1 MKQILRLSFKDTFR
15 SKNSALLAFGILFSF
30 LVPIVIFTVSNS
42 FMNGALEKSFQVY
55 GYFDDILYHAEK
67 QAGGLQNTQND
78 IKAAIP
84 TEGIEQ
90 VGTVSVFRQDEA
102 GKAELTIGYM
112 DEAAIDLS
120 SMKLLEGRLP
130 QHRGELALCNSLI
143 YQFPELNKLGET
155 ITVGDQSYTL
165 VGLISDYSARW
176 EQPKNGEALL
186 PNALISLEEAQENPA
201 VYQRHLLLD
210 TSTAFGQADYHNIPN
225 LVANA
230 NRAVNDRSEKYTV
243 PTAVVI
249 LTSICSFFLNIYIFA
264 YFIDSQQ
271 RKLAIFRCLNMT
283 KADSIVFILFKIL
296 ILLVLA
302 IPLGLMLGYGIS
314 WIAVFLFNRFIGLDY
329 SIALSGKAV
338 GISIFIC
345 VVTVFLAGLWSI
357 RKINRLSPI
366 SLFSPADTEQLH
378 REKSS
383 GKKYRKTGLSH
394 LALLDL
400 KSHLKKSIIVAL
412 LIACCLSLFNF
423 YAVYIK
429 IFSSQMADARGKMPL
444 NFDYEF
450 LTNQSV
456 TGTAFVDDSGNLN
469 YVQAVPNDDATFFMP
484 DYRKTISS
492 EIVGQLNANPKVK
505 KVDQYLEANELY
517 LLNAPSPLENAYLS
531 HYEND
536 ASLPDSIKKFFNVSS
551 DTRSIQFFGY
561 PEKELKDMEQYVS
574 SGTIHIDKIQSGE
587 EVILMVPIYE
597 FTQKEEYSQKSFL
610 TPEEYEGKENQ
621 FKDSYYSVGDTIHF
635 IQLVPKDKSM
645 YGYITEEQIRSNL
658 ERKDVEVKIGAII
671 YQRISWFDTL
681 SVPPMAYALIGA
693 NESLQSLS
701 IAPTH
706 SRLRV
711 TLRESIPYQDF
722 EPEIQYY
729 AGLLKG
735 FDFRNN
741 AAEQEEFRE
750 LQIIL
755 KVLYQ
760 TLVGMM
766 ALVIIIILMIEERIE
781 LFSKRKYYALL
792 RLNGLS
798 LPRLRGLIAL
808 KSVYFALCGI
818 LLSVPAVYA
827 TIQIVFGKMDD
838 IAAFINPLEILCSFL
853 LVFVVIICTSVT
865 SIHYLKKH
873 GITQLMFD

>member
-1 MKQILRLSFKDTFR
+1 MKQIFDSLKKQSPSRIIALGFSAVILVGAVLLMMPFSLKKGVHLSFLNALFTSTSAVCVTGLVVVDTADSFTAIGQAIVA
-15 SKNSALLAFGILFSF
+15 ALIQ
-30 LVPIVIFTVSNS
+30 I
-42 FMNGALEKSFQVY
+42 
-55 GYFDDILYHAEK
+55 
-67 QAGGLQNTQND
+67 GGL
-78 IKAAIP
+78 
-84 TEGIEQ
+84 GIAS
-90 VGTVSVFRQDEA
+90 VG
-102 GKAELTIGYM
+102 
-112 DEAAIDLS
+112 
-120 SMKLLEGRLP
+120 
-130 QHRGELALCNSLI
+130 
-143 YQFPELNKLGET
+143 
-155 ITVGDQSYTL
+155 
-165 VGLISDYSARW
+165 VGLIIAAGKRVSIKSRLMV
-176 EQPKNGEALL
+176 KEAL
-186 PNALISLEEAQENPA
+186 N
-201 VYQRHLLLD
+201 VD
-210 TSTAFGQADYHNIPN
+210 TYHGMVR
-225 LVANA
+225 LV
-230 NRAVNDRSEKYTV
+230 R
-243 PTAVVI
+243 I
-249 LTSICSFFLNIYIFA
+249 
-264 YFIDSQQ
+264 
-271 RKLAIFRCLNMT
+271 
-283 KADSIVFILFKIL
+283 
-296 ILLVLA
+296 VLA
-302 IPLGLMLGYGIS
+302 ITLGFEAAGAIIS
-314 WIAVFLFNRFIGLDY
+314 FFVFRKDY
-329 SIALSGKAV
+329 SPLHAV

-345 VVTVFLAGLWSI
+345 VVTVFLGSLWSI

-394 LALLDL
+394 LAFLDL

-492 EIVGQLNANPKVK
+492 EIIGQLNANPKVK

-536 ASLPDSIKKFFNVSS
+536 ASLPDSIKKIFNVSS

-635 IQLVPKDKSM
+635 IQLAPKDKSM

-766 ALVIIIILMIEERIE
+766 ALVIIIILIIEERIE

-798 LPRLRGLIAL
+798 LPRLKGLIAL

-838 IAAFINPLEILCSFL
+838 IATFINPLEILCSFL
-853 LVFVVIICTSVT
+853 LVFVVTLCTSVT
-865 SIHYLKKH
+865 SIRYLKKH

>member
-1 MKQILRLSFKDTFR
+1 
-15 SKNSALLAFGILFSF
+15 
-30 LVPIVIFTVSNS
+30 
-42 FMNGALEKSFQVY
+42 
-55 GYFDDILYHAEK
+55 
-67 QAGGLQNTQND
+67 
-78 IKAAIP
+78 
-84 TEGIEQ
+84 
-90 VGTVSVFRQDEA
+90 
-102 GKAELTIGYM
+102 
-112 DEAAIDLS
+112 
-120 SMKLLEGRLP
+120 
-130 QHRGELALCNSLI
+130 
-143 YQFPELNKLGET
+143 
-155 ITVGDQSYTL
+155 
-165 VGLISDYSARW
+165 
-176 EQPKNGEALL
+176 
-186 PNALISLEEAQENPA
+186 
-201 VYQRHLLLD
+201 
-210 TSTAFGQADYHNIPN
+210 
-225 LVANA
+225 
-230 NRAVNDRSEKYTV
+230 
-243 PTAVVI
+243 
-249 LTSICSFFLNIYIFA
+249 
-264 YFIDSQQ
+264 
-271 RKLAIFRCLNMT
+271 
-283 KADSIVFILFKIL
+283 
-296 ILLVLA
+296 
-302 IPLGLMLGYGIS
+302 
-314 WIAVFLFNRFIGLDY
+314 
-329 SIALSGKAV
+329 
-338 GISIFIC
+338 
-345 VVTVFLAGLWSI
+345 
-357 RKINRLSPI
+357 
-366 SLFSPADTEQLH
+366 
-378 REKSS
+378 
-383 GKKYRKTGLSH
+383 
-394 LALLDL
+394 
-400 KSHLKKSIIVAL
+400 
-412 LIACCLSLFNF
+412 
-423 YAVYIK
+423 
-429 IFSSQMADARGKMPL
+429 MPL

-492 EIVGQLNANPKVK
+492 EIIEQLNANPKVK

-536 ASLPDSIKKFFNVSS
+536 ASLPDSIKKIFNVSS

-635 IQLVPKDKSM
+635 IQL
-645 YGYITEEQIRSNL
+645 
-658 ERKDVEVKIGAII
+658 DVEVKIGAII

-808 KSVYFALCGI
+808 KSVYSALCGI
-818 LLSVPAVYA
+818 LLSIPAVYA

-838 IAAFINPLEILCSFL
+838 IATFINPLEILCSFL
-853 LVFVVIICTSVT
+853 LVFVVTLCTSVT
-865 SIHYLKKH
+865 SIRYLKKH

>member
-1 MKQILRLSFKDTFR
+1 MKQILRLSLKDTFR

-42 FMNGALEKSFQVY
+42 FMNGALERSFQVY
-55 GYFDDILYHAEK
+55 GYFDDILYHAEQ

-78 IKAAIP
+78 IKGVIP
-84 TEGIEQ
+84 TEGIER
-90 VGTVSVFRQDEA
+90 VGTVSVFRQDEV

-112 DEAAIDLS
+112 DEAAIALS
-120 SMKLLEGRLP
+120 SMKLLEGRMP
-130 QHRGELALCNSLI
+130 QNRGEMALCNSLI
-143 YQFPELNKLGET
+143 YQFPALNKSGET
-155 ITVGDQSYTL
+155 ITVGGQSYTL

-201 VYQRHLLLD
+201 VSQRHLLLD
-210 TSTAFGQADYHNIPN
+210 TSTAFGQADYHNMPN
-225 LVANA
+225 LVANV

-243 PTAVVI
+243 PAAVVI
-249 LTSICSFFLNIYIFA
+249 LTSICSFFLNIYIFT

-271 RKLAIFRCLNMT
+271 RKLAIFRCMNMT
-283 KADSIVFILFKIL
+283 KADSIAFILFKIL

-314 WIAVFLFNRFIGLDY
+314 WTAVFLFNRFIGLDH
-329 SIALSGKAV
+329 SIVLSGQVV
-338 GISIFIC
+338 GISLFIC
-345 VVTVFLAGLWSI
+345 VATVFLASLWSL
-357 RKINRLSPI
+357 RKIERLSPI
-366 SLFSPADTEQLH
+366 SLFSPADTEQFQ

-383 GKKYRKTGLSH
+383 RKKYRKTGLSH
-394 LALLDL
+394 LAFLDL

-469 YVQAVPNDDATFFMP
+469 YVQAVPNDGATFFMP

-492 EIVGQLNANPKVK
+492 EIVGQLNANPKVQ

-517 LLNAPSPLENAYLS
+517 LLDAPTPLENAYLS

-536 ASLPDSIKKFFNVSS
+536 ASLPDSIKKIFNVSS

-561 PEKELKDMEQYVS
+561 PEKELEDMEQYVS
-574 SGTIHIDKIQSGE
+574 SGTIHIDKIRSGE
-587 EVILMVPIYE
+587 EAVLMVPIYE

-635 IQLVPKDKSM
+635 IQLAPKDKSM

-658 ERKDVEVKIGAII
+658 ERKDIAVKIGAII

-706 SRLRV
+706 SRLRI
-711 TLRESIPYQDF
+711 TLRDSIPYQEF

-729 AGLLKG
+729 TGLLQG

-750 LQIIL
+750 LQVIL

-781 LFSKRKYYALL
+781 LFSKKKYYALL

-798 LPRLRGLIAL
+798 LPRLRRMILL
-808 KSVYFALCGI
+808 KSVYFALCGSVI
-818 LLSVPAVYA
+818 SVPAVYA

-838 IAAFINPLEILCSFL
+838 VAAFVNPLEICCSFL
-853 LVFVVIICTSVT
+853 LIFAAVVCTSIT

-873 GITQLMFD
+873 GITQLMFE